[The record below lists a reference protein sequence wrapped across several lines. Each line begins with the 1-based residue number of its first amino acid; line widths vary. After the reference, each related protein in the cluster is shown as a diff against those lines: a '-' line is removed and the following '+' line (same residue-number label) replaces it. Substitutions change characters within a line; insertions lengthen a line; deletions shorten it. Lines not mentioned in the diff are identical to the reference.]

1 MNAMIK
7 QDSPAFA
14 MNEQELLGVLESS
27 LYPGASKESIKLVI
41 GYCKAS
47 GLDPMQKPVHIVPMW
62 DSKASRMRDVIMPG
76 VGSYRTQAARSGQY
90 AGVTEPE
97 FGPDV
102 TENIGGVEITYPV
115 WCRVTVKRRLPS
127 GEIVEF
133 SAVERWKENYA
144 VKGGKEKSIAPNAMW
159 AKRPYGQISKCA
171 EAQALRKAFPEV
183 GAQPTA
189 DEMEGKSLTE
199 DNVIEGQFRK
209 EPEKPEMPALT
220 ADLLEKQKPRIL
232 QALTAGTSTADGIIA
247 KLQTKYVVDGAMQEA
262 IRVMAT
268 PVPET
273 PSNDEWLANYEN
285 GAPQ

>member
-7 QDSPAFA
+7 QDNPALA

-199 DNVIEGQFRK
+199 DTVIEGQFRK
-209 EPEKPEMPALT
+209 EPEKPEMPVLT
-220 ADLLEKQKPRIL
+220 PELLEKQTPRIL

-247 KLQTKYVVDGAMQEA
+247 KLQTKYVVDNSIQDVIRAMA
-262 IRVMAT
+262 
-268 PVPET
+268 VPEPT
-273 PSNDEWLANYEN
+273 QTNDEWLANYEN